1 MVSDFGPS
9 QRGFNEDGVVPR
21 ARDFTHMPE
30 KCAPRRVLVV
40 DDEPLIRWSLAET
53 FEARGYEVVE
63 AGDGHSALLAVSDR
77 SAAFDAVLLD
87 FRLPDSNDLSL
98 LATLQAL
105 APATP
110 IILMTAFG
118 TPEVT
123 ERALALGAFRVV
135 SKPFAVSDMATLVLQ
150 AQGSRSC

>member
-1 MVSDFGPS
+1 M
-9 QRGFNEDGVVPR
+9 
-21 ARDFTHMPE
+21 
-30 KCAPRRVLVV
+30 LVV

-53 FEARGYEVVE
+53 LEARGYEVVE
-63 AGDGHSALLAVSDR
+63 AGDGPARCSRCAIDPPPSTR
-77 SAAFDAVLLD
+77 CCSTFGCPI
-87 FRLPDSNDLSL
+87 RTIWRL

-118 TPEVT
+118 TPEVMA
-123 ERALALGAFRVV
+123 RALALGAFRVV